1 MLLRFV
7 YHQLAMV
14 RHLPALAVLMNH
26 SPLMQW
32 IHGRPTT
39 SKQRKLWPTIT
50 QFLLQPL
57 IIIHTSMLIAML
69 VYAMLSQRT
78 DEPIV
83 FGKSGAVLFLLDPC
97 VAALCFW
104 PTIIGAERFQEL
116 PAWIQGQAGPFGPNC
131 YKLVEL
137 LVVLLIN
144 PASLALWPSS
154 SSPTSGDPSAYVHLK
169 SLSGGSDIGAAAI
182 VCAILCVLCAG
193 TAVVLEIWS
202 TYLKS
207 TGKHTGVKEMVR
219 DTGSSSD
226 GKGLSATPVATLV
239 SLSLFAV
246 GNALCEEAVS
256 RGLFFAELQATGLY
270 NDNIVNVIQS
280 VSFGAAHWHGIPSGY
295 VRHPRCALLSVCK
308 LTTIYVTMMTII
320 IGCVHCHNFVL
331 RWAGVALTFVY
342 GLLMGA
348 LRMFGQGLL
357 LPVLCHA
364 VADFFLFAVVA
375 RKRFE

>member
-1 MLLRFV
+1 
-7 YHQLAMV
+7 
-14 RHLPALAVLMNH
+14 
-26 SPLMQW
+26 
-32 IHGRPTT
+32 
-39 SKQRKLWPTIT
+39 
-50 QFLLQPL
+50 
-57 IIIHTSMLIAML
+57 MLIAML
-69 VYAMLSQRT
+69 VYVMLSQRT
-78 DEPIV
+78 DEPIA
-83 FGKSGAVLFLLDPC
+83 FGESGAVLFLLDPC

-182 VCAILCVLCAG
+182 VCAILFVLCAG

-226 GKGLSATPVATLV
+226 GKGLSATPIATLV

-308 LTTIYVTMMTII
+308 LTTIYVTMMTIV